1 MRVRRLTSGEES
13 LWSKAVAV
21 LVAEENREGSLAS
34 QREIVQAL
42 GDSRCYL
49 VVAEEEANPVG
60 LLSAYRF
67 PDVVTGGELV
77 YLYDIEVCVDRRRKG
92 VGTTLIRSL
101 IECCQKDRVR
111 RIWAGT
117 DVTNMAARRTF
128 EATGAELEGES
139 YAEFE
144 WKLQG

>member
-1 MRVRRLTSGEES
+1 MKVRRLRSGEES
-13 LWSKAVAV
+13 LWSKAVSV
-21 LVAEENREGSLAS
+21 VIAEENPEESWAS
-34 QREIVQAL
+34 QRDVAQAL

-49 VVAEEEANPVG
+49 VVAEVRGEPVG

-77 YLYDIEVCVDRRRKG
+77 YLYDIEVRVGHRHKG
-92 VGTTLIRSL
+92 VATSLVHSL
-101 IECCQKDRVR
+101 IECCHKDRVKL
-111 RIWAGT
+111 IWAGT

-128 EATGAELEGES
+128 EATGAKLEGES

-144 WKLQG
+144 WKLLD

>member
-1 MRVRRLTSGEES
+1 MKVRRLTSGEES
-13 LWSKAVAV
+13 LWSKAVSAV
-21 LVAEENREGSLAS
+21 VAEENRKGPLAS
-34 QREIVQAL
+34 QREIVQVL
-42 GDSRCYL
+42 GDSRCHL
-49 VVAEEEANPVG
+49 IVAEEDGEPVG

-67 PDVVTGGELV
+67 PDVVAGGELV
-77 YLYDIEVCVDRRRKG
+77 YLYDIEVRVDHRRNG

-111 RIWAGT
+111 HIWAGT
-117 DVTNMAARRTF
+117 DVTNIAARRTF

-144 WKLQG
+144 WKLLD